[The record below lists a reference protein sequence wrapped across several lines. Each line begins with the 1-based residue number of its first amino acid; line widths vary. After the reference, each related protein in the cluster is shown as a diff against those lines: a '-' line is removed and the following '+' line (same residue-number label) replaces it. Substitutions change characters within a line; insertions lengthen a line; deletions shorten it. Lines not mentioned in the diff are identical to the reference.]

1 MDQQVFLEY
10 SLGSVIPE
18 LSIVRSD
25 AFPFKIHCKFFTID
39 SAVSLPPL
47 GHILRMGTYCNVLSN
62 PRLGGWMLASV
73 YCSQADTTVIEHG
86 DSSAVYKIEVCFSF
100 L

>member
-1 MDQQVFLEY
+1 MDQQGFIEY

-39 SAVSLPPL
+39 SAVSLAPF
-47 GHILRMGTYCNVLSN
+47 GHILRMGSYCNVLSN

-73 YCSQADTTVIEHG
+73 YCPHTDTATEHS